1 MKSLNHFRSW
11 HAAKEHPA
19 KSLVKDQFQCSC
31 NLPQHDLPFPR
42 SKLCRPR
49 RLDMYWIDLYGVFC
63 SSLELAGCFLN
74 NWKAR
79 LLPTNHASDNSG
91 LDAETR
97 TVGYWH
103 FSFSS
108 NLFYTGMCIETQD
121 AISCWTNI
129 RRLSR
134 QHSCEAAHQHR
145 FFSTALQHCL
155 EYHFGAVLPPSCGS
169 RTTKSFLTQLLFSQQ
184 WFGWVFQLY
193 SMETEPVGWHGNWIY
208 CVTCSRNIICS

>member
-145 FFSTALQHCL
+145 FFQ
-155 EYHFGAVLPPSCGS
+155 
-169 RTTKSFLTQLLFSQQ
+169 QLFNIAWSIILVQCYPHHVEAERQSLF
-184 WFGWVFQLY
+184 WHNCFFRNNDLVGFFNFVPWKRNRLVD
-193 SMETEPVGWHGNWIY
+193 MEIGYIAWLVAEI
-208 CVTCSRNIICS
+208 

>member
-19 KSLVKDQFQCSC
+19 KSLVKDHFQCSC
-31 NLPQHDLPFPR
+31 NFAL
-42 SKLCRPR
+42 ST
-49 RLDMYWIDLYGVFC
+49 C

-79 LLPTNHASDNSG
+79 RTFTKKPRFRQFRPGCGNKNSG
-91 LDAETR
+91 VLTLQL
-97 TVGYWH
+97 
-103 FSFSS
+103 
-108 NLFYTGMCIETQD
+108 LFYTGMCIETQG

-145 FFSTALQHCL
+145 FFSNSSST
-155 EYHFGAVLPPSCGS
+155 
-169 RTTKSFLTQLLFSQQ
+169 LLGVSVWCRVTPITWKQNDKVFSDTIAFFATMI
-184 WFGWVFQLY
+184 WLGF
-193 SMETEPVGWHGNWIY
+193 ST
-208 CVTCSRNIICS
+208 